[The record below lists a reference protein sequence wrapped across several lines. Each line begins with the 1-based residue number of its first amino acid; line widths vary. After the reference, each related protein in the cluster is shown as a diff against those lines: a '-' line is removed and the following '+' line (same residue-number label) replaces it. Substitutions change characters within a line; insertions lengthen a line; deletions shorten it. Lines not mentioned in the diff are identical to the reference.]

1 MSPVGAA
8 KGSEVDNSAI
18 LAQLG
23 SYSKIATNVAEQ
35 EVEQHSKSPAAAAL
49 AEADAARRSMEQHMS
64 GSASA
69 ASDEHSGSSEA
80 VGSLLGDKPTN
91 SDSVSGADSAPSGD
105 DVPSSAPEHEA
116 DQEVEQDASPCVGHH
131 NPKRRSDRKM
141 PAASPTRAELPKL

>member
-49 AEADAARRSMEQHMS
+49 AE
-64 GSASA
+64 
-69 ASDEHSGSSEA
+69 
-80 VGSLLGDKPTN
+80 PTN

-131 NPKRRSDRKM
+131 NPKRRIDRKM